1 VKIEEDIWYG
11 NHWSKWLLAPLSVT
25 FAAITCSRRKLFE
38 LGIKASVKPAV
49 PTIVVGNITVG
60 GTGKTPLVV
69 YLCEQLIAAG
79 YKPGI
84 ISRGYG
90 SKAPQYPYIVNND
103 SPVAYSGDEPFMLH
117 KRTQCPLV
125 ISPVRT
131 AAAAHL
137 LAHFDVDVII
147 TDDGLQHYAMQR
159 DIELIVI
166 DGKRRLGNGHLLPM
180 GPLREGAWRLKT
192 ADFVI
197 CNGGNG
203 LAGEAN
209 MRLVA
214 APLRKVSNN
223 EAAETGVGS
232 GTEVANVAIA
242 GIGNPQRFYNTL
254 EKHDYVIEDHLS
266 FPDHHAF
273 TAADIA
279 QFAAGRTVIMTEKD
293 AVKCQSFAQ
302 DNWYYLPVNAS
313 LDSDFLPLLLLKL
326 KELNHDFGS

>member
-1 VKIEEDIWYG
+1 MKIEEDIWYG
-11 NHWSKWLLAPLSVT
+11 NHWTKWLLAPLSVT
-25 FAAITCSRRKLFE
+25 FAAITSCRRALFKA
-38 LGIKASVKPAV
+38 GIKTSLKPAV

-69 YLCEQLIAAG
+69 YLCEQLSAAG

-90 SKAPQYPYIVNND
+90 SKAPKYPYIVNND
-103 SPVAYSGDEPFMLH
+103 SPVEHSGDEPFMLQQ
-117 KRTQCPLV
+117 RTQCPLV

-131 AAAAHL
+131 DAAAHL
-137 LAHFDVDVII
+137 LANFDVDVII

-203 LAGEAN
+203 FADEAN
-209 MRLVA
+209 MLLVA
-214 APLRKVSNN
+214 APLRKVRNN
-223 EAAETGVGS
+223 ELATLD
-232 GTEVANVAIA
+232 EVKTIVAIA
-242 GIGNPQRFYNTL
+242 GIGNPQRFYTTL
-254 EKHDYVIEDHLS
+254 EQHDYVIEEHLS

-273 TAADIA
+273 TAAEIE

-302 DNWYYLPVNAS
+302 NNWYYLPVNAS
-313 LDSDFLPLLLLKL
+313 LDSDFLPKLLLKL
-326 KELNHDFGS
+326 KELTHDSGS

>member
-1 VKIEEDIWYG
+1 MKIEEDIWYG
-11 NHWSKWLLAPLSVT
+11 NHWTKWLLAPLSIT
-25 FAAITCSRRKLFE
+25 FAAITGCRRALFKS
-38 LGIKASVKPAV
+38 GIKTSIKPSV

-69 YLCEQLIAAG
+69 YLCEQLTTAG

-90 SKAPQYPYIVNND
+90 SKAPQYPYIVNSD
-103 SPVAYSGDEPFMLH
+103 SPVEQSGDEPFMLQQ
-117 KRTQCPLV
+117 RTRCPLV

-131 AAAAHL
+131 DAAAHL
-137 LAHFDVDVII
+137 LAHFDVDIII

-180 GPLREGAWRLKT
+180 GPLREGPWRLDT

-203 LAGEAN
+203 LAGELN
-209 MRLVA
+209 MLLVA
-214 APLRKVSNN
+214 APLRKVTNN
-223 EAAETGVGS
+223 ELVTS
-232 GTEVANVAIA
+232 DKSKSMVAIA
-242 GIGNPQRFYNTL
+242 GIGNPQRFYTTL
-254 EKHDYVIEDHLS
+254 EKHDYVIEEHLS

-273 TAADIA
+273 SAAEIE

-293 AVKCQSFAQ
+293 AVKCQSFAL

-313 LDSDFLPLLLLKL
+313 LDSDFLPQLLLKL
-326 KELNHDFGS
+326 KELTHDSGS

>member
-1 VKIEEDIWYG
+1 VKIEDDIWYG
-11 NHWSKWLLAPLSVT
+11 KHWGKWLLAPFSVI
-25 FAAITCSRRKLFE
+25 FAILTWCRRMLFKT
-38 LGIKASVKPAV
+38 GIKKSKKPAV

-69 YLCEQLIAAG
+69 YLCQQLTAAG
-79 YKPGI
+79 YKPGV

-90 SKAPQYPYIVNND
+90 SKAPQYPYIVAEN
-103 SPVAYSGDEPFMLH
+103 SPVEHCGDEPYMLH
-117 KRTQCPLV
+117 KRTKCPLV

-131 AAAAHL
+131 EAAAHL
-137 LAHFDVDVII
+137 LMHFDVDVII

-180 GPLREGAWRLKT
+180 GPLREGAWRLNT
-192 ADFVI
+192 SDYVI

-203 LAGEAN
+203 LPGETN
-209 MRLVA
+209 MLLNA
-214 APLRKVSNN
+214 APLRR
-223 EAAETGVGS
+223 
-232 GTEVANVAIA
+232 VADNAVTVPEDSSFVAIA

-254 EKHDYVIEDHLS
+254 ATNDYMIVATHS

-273 TAADIA
+273 TAAEINK
-279 QFAAGRTVIMTEKD
+279 FAAGRSVIMTEKD

-302 DNWYYLPVNAS
+302 ENWYYLPVDAS
-313 LDSDFLPLLLLKL
+313 LDRDFLPQLLLNL
-326 KELNHDFGS
+326 KELTDDIGS

>member
-1 VKIEEDIWYG
+1 MKIEDDIWYG
-11 NHWSKWLLAPLSVT
+11 NHWSKWLLAPLSIT
-25 FAAITCSRRKLFE
+25 FAAITACRRGLFKA
-38 LGIKASVKPAV
+38 GIKTSIKPAV
-49 PTIVVGNITVG
+49 ATIVVGNITVG

-69 YLCEQLIAAG
+69 FLCEQLTAAG

-90 SKAPQYPYIVNND
+90 SKAPEYPYIVND
-103 SPVAYSGDEPFMLH
+103 TSPVEHSGDEPFMLH

-131 AAAAHL
+131 DAAAHL
-137 LAHFDVDVII
+137 LANFDVDVII

-180 GPLREGAWRLKT
+180 GPLREGPWRLNT

-209 MRLVA
+209 MHLVA

-223 EAAETGVGS
+223 ELANPSDDAAC
-232 GTEVANVAIA
+232 VAIA
-242 GIGNPQRFYNTL
+242 GIGNPQRFYTTL
-254 EKHDYVIEDHLS
+254 EKHDYVIEEHLS

-273 TAADIA
+273 TAADIT

-293 AVKCQSFAQ
+293 AVKCHHFAQ

-313 LDSDFLPLLLLKL
+313 LDSDFLPQLLLKL
-326 KELNHDFGS
+326 KELNHDSGS

>member
-25 FAAITCSRRKLFE
+25 FSAITYCRRKLFE
-38 LGIKASVKPAV
+38 HGIKASVKPAV

-69 YLCEQLIAAG
+69 YLCEQLTAAG
-79 YKPGI
+79 YKPGV

-103 SPVAYSGDEPFMLH
+103 SPVEHSGDEPFMLQQ
-117 KRTQCPLV
+117 RTQCPLV

-131 AAAAHL
+131 DAAAHL
-137 LAHFDVDVII
+137 LANFDVDVII

-180 GPLREGAWRLKT
+180 GPLREGAWRLQT

-203 LAGEAN
+203 LVGEAN
-209 MRLVA
+209 MLLVA

-223 EAAETGVGS
+223 EVGAPS
-232 GTEVANVAIA
+232 NAVASVAIA
-242 GIGNPQRFYNTL
+242 GIGNPQRFYTTL
-254 EKHDYVIEDHLS
+254 EKHDYVIEEHLS

-273 TAADIA
+273 TAADIT

-313 LDSDFLPLLLLKL
+313 LDSDFLPQLLLKL
-326 KELNHDFGS
+326 KELNHDSGS

>member
-25 FAAITCSRRKLFE
+25 FSAITYCRRKLFE
-38 LGIKASVKPAV
+38 HGIKASVKPAV

-69 YLCEQLIAAG
+69 YLCEQLTAAG
-79 YKPGI
+79 YKPGV

-103 SPVAYSGDEPFMLH
+103 SPVEHSGDEPFMLQQ
-117 KRTQCPLV
+117 RTQCPLV

-131 AAAAHL
+131 DAAEHL

-180 GPLREGAWRLKT
+180 GPLREGAWRLQT

-209 MRLVA
+209 MLLVA

-223 EAAETGVGS
+223 EVGAPS
-232 GTEVANVAIA
+232 NAVASVAIA
-242 GIGNPQRFYNTL
+242 GIGNPQRFYTTL
-254 EKHDYVIEDHLS
+254 EKHDYVIEEHLS

-273 TAADIA
+273 TATDIT

-313 LDSDFLPLLLLKL
+313 LDSDFLPQLLLKL
-326 KELNHDFGS
+326 KELNHDSGS

>member
-1 VKIEEDIWYG
+1 MKIEEDIWYG
-11 NHWSKWLLAPLSVT
+11 NHWGKWLLAPLSVT
-25 FAAITCSRRKLFE
+25 FAAVTSCRRALFKA
-38 LGIKASVKPAV
+38 GIKTSIKPSV

-69 YLCEQLIAAG
+69 YLCEQLMAAG

-90 SKAPQYPYIVNND
+90 SKAPEYPYIVNAD
-103 SPVAYSGDEPFMLH
+103 SPVEHSGDEPFMLQQ
-117 KRTQCPLV
+117 RTQCPLV

-131 AAAAHL
+131 EAAAHL
-137 LAHFDVDVII
+137 LANFNVDVII

-203 LAGEAN
+203 LTDETDMLLA
-209 MRLVA
+209 A
-214 APLRKVSNN
+214 APLRKVINN
-223 EAAETGVGS
+223 ELATPDNIKS
-232 GTEVANVAIA
+232 IVAVA
-242 GIGNPQRFYNTL
+242 GIGNPQRFYTTL
-254 EKHDYVIEDHLS
+254 EQHDYVIEEHLS

-273 TAADIA
+273 TAADIEK
-279 QFAAGRTVIMTEKD
+279 FAAGRTVIMTEKD

-302 DNWYYLPVNAS
+302 DNWYYLPVNAH
-313 LDSDFLPLLLLKL
+313 LDSGFLPKLLLKL
-326 KELNHDFGS
+326 KELTHDSGS

>member
-25 FAAITCSRRKLFE
+25 FAVITCCRRKLFE
-38 LGIKASVKPAV
+38 HGIKASIKPAV

-69 YLCEQLIAAG
+69 YLCEQLTAAG

-90 SKAPQYPYIVNND
+90 SKAPQYPYIVNAD
-103 SPVAYSGDEPFMLH
+103 SPVAHSGDEPFMLH
-117 KRTQCPLV
+117 KRTQCPLA

-131 AAAAHL
+131 DAAAYL
-137 LAHFDVDVII
+137 LANFDVDVII

-159 DIELIVI
+159 DIELIVV

-203 LAGEAN
+203 LAGEVN

-214 APLRKVSNN
+214 APLRRVNNN
-223 EAAETGVGS
+223 EESAPNNA
-232 GTEVANVAIA
+232 VACVAIA
-242 GIGNPQRFYNTL
+242 GIGNPQRFYTTL
-254 EKHDYVIEDHLS
+254 AQHHYVIEEHLS

-273 TAADIA
+273 TAADII

-313 LDSDFLPLLLLKL
+313 LDSDFLPQLLLTL
-326 KELNHDFGS
+326 KELNHDS